1 MELSLPSAF
10 LRSSIV
16 PAVWYLATSAGYKL
30 CWTADKIVAAI
41 KRIVGAMAGRVDL
54 NKGMRWRP
62 EAPVSWLG
70 CPVPAVGLDFG
81 CFCQIADGGRGAW
94 MRQALPARQA
104 PPLGRTRTSI
114 R

>member
-41 KRIVGAMAGRVDL
+41 RIIFVMLAPASVRPLVPSLASLAPALFAQRLCLRRVL
-54 NKGMRWRP
+54 FKIEPVIMLATIFKG
-62 EAPVSWLG
+62 
-70 CPVPAVGLDFG
+70 
-81 CFCQIADGGRGAW
+81 W
-94 MRQALPARQA
+94 MVMIKMMTKNWWWQC
-104 PPLGRTRTSI
+104 
-114 R
+114 